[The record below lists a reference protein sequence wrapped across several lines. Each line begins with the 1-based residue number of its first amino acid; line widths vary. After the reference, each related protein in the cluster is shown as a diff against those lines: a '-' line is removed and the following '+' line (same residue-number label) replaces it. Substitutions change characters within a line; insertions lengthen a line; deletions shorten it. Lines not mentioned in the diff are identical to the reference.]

1 MQEFDFIGL
10 LKDTQ
15 AQTQTRQQQADA
27 QKIAAKAQED
37 LLGELI
43 QYCQTNKIKTY
54 IDQEENQPAEDVPA
68 EEKEQV

>member
-15 AQTQTRQQQADA
+15 VQTQTRQQQADA

>member
-27 QKIAAKAQED
+27 QKIAAKAQGD

-54 IDQEENQPAEDVPA
+54 IDQDETQPAEDAPTK
-68 EEKEQV
+68 EEKQA

>member
-54 IDQEENQPAEDVPA
+54 IDQEENQPAKDAPTK
-68 EEKEQV
+68 EEKQA

>member
-15 AQTQTRQQQADA
+15 AHTQTRQQQADA

-54 IDQEENQPAEDVPA
+54 IDQEENQPAEDA
-68 EEKEQV
+68 STKEEKQA

>member
-43 QYCQTNKIKTY
+43 QYCQINKIKTY
-54 IDQEENQPAEDVPA
+54 IDQDKTQPAEDAPTKK
-68 EEKEQV
+68 EKQA

>member
-37 LLGELI
+37 LLRELI

-54 IDQEENQPAEDVPA
+54 IDQDKTRPAEDMPTK
-68 EEKEQV
+68 EKKQA

>member
-15 AQTQTRQQQADA
+15 VQTQTRQQQADA

-54 IDQEENQPAEDVPA
+54 IDQEENQPAEDVPS